1 MRLSPFSILVRQN
14 IPSRLNPRQRTL
26 GRQADVVPQSGTES
40 PPSATPTA
48 NVTATAAARIVPHS
62 FLIFVF
68 SFESEGL
75 TPLVGS
81 EWWGEIILEPSVP
94 WMLSR
99 ILNENYTHL
108 SHFLFQ

>member
-40 PPSATPTA
+40 PPSAMPTA
-48 NVTATAAARIVPHS
+48 NVTATAAAKIIPHS

-68 SFESEGL
+68 SFRYFNNVFLLSLSERRAVNG
-75 TPLVGS
+75 VS
-81 EWWGEIILEPSVP
+81 S
-94 WMLSR
+94 
-99 ILNENYTHL
+99 
-108 SHFLFQ
+108 

>member
-26 GRQADVVPQSGTES
+26 GRQADVVPRSGTES

-68 SFESEGL
+68 SFRYFNNVFLLSLSERRAVNG
-75 TPLVGS
+75 VS
-81 EWWGEIILEPSVP
+81 S
-94 WMLSR
+94 
-99 ILNENYTHL
+99 
-108 SHFLFQ
+108 